1 MARTKAKSTRRSRRK
16 PVQDGLNL
24 GTDKLYFKIGEVAE
38 IVGVEAYVLRYWETE
53 FRALRPQKSRSKQRV
68 YRRKDVETVLKIKHL
83 LYERRFTIAGARQ
96 EFERGRDKIDVA
108 APAQG
113 YRARQSLAP
122 VREQIEAI
130 WAVLREDDQTTLAA
144 ADPAAYLRSVG
155 GKGAFLAAGDE
166 LGSLAARPGRD
177 ALESSP

>member
-1 MARTKAKSTRRSRRK
+1 M
-16 PVQDGLNL
+16 
-24 GTDKLYFKIGEVAE
+24 
-38 IVGVEAYVLRYWETE
+38 
-53 FRALRPQKSRSKQRV
+53 
-68 YRRKDVETVLKIKHL
+68 KIKHL

-144 ADPAAYLRSVG
+144 ADPAAYLRGVG
-155 GKGAFLAAGDE
+155 GKAAFLTAGDE
-166 LGSLAARPGRD
+166 LGSLADRPKRD
-177 ALESSP
+177 ALESTA